1 MRICGII
8 CEYNPFHDGHAYLLR
23 KARTE
28 SGCDAI
34 VCVMSGNF
42 TQRGE
47 LAAMNKYVRARHAL
61 LAGADAVL
69 ELPAVFVLS
78 SAELFAKGGVKLLAS
93 LPDFAV
99 LAFGSESGG
108 KEDFRAAALA
118 AGQESGR
125 FKEILQ
131 ACLKAGKSFL
141 SARQEAL
148 AAEGNE
154 ELAQQLSTPNNI
166 LGTEYTKAL
175 AAFGCGAEILPVLR
189 QGAGYSDTA
198 LQAEYS
204 SATAIRRA
212 LADGKQLRTV
222 RKNIPSFVA
231 DDLSRYVS
239 PAIYQKLAVYAALAA
254 DENKLKQAPDC
265 TEGLENRIKA
275 LARTT
280 PDYEELVAKVT
291 TKRYTS
297 SRVRRI
303 LAANTL
309 GIEAGFAQ
317 KCLRSSL
324 YLKPLAVRKERAS
337 ELLSAL
343 ARASSPLL
351 VRAADYGKP
360 DKTAK
365 TALKIDDLADGI
377 FALCEGKKAENRPL
391 FL

>member
-303 LAANTL
+303 LAANAL

-317 KCLRSSL
+317 KMSAFIPLSQTAGRQKGACERNALRPGARILSSFGARRRL
-324 YLKPLAVRKERAS
+324 RKT
-337 ELLSAL
+337 
-343 ARASSPLL
+343 
-351 VRAADYGKP
+351 GQ
-360 DKTAK
+360 DK
-365 TALKIDDLADGI
+365 
-377 FALCEGKKAENRPL
+377 
-391 FL
+391 